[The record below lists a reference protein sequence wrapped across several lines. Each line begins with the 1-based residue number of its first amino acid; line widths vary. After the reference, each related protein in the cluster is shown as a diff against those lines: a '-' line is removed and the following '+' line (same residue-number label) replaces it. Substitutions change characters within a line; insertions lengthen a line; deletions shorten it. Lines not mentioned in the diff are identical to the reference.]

1 MQRPTSKVETF
12 AAGAGNGYV
21 TRRAFHLDELL
32 LPDQSP
38 FIGGFEFW
46 NFRVPP
52 SGVLVAL
59 LNRDGRAAWRIRGNA
74 STGSRYF
81 GLWLLP
87 QRAFHHGRTHSLSRF
102 SSISARIGTNNRHH
116 FAVRFVIQAGGQFYL
131 SRVASDRVGRFNL
144 FGSNLSEQLWAHYD
158 PTKDLRANTSP
169 EGWTSYNSLAG
180 GASLLSFSTPTSK
193 LGDVQAVG
201 LYAEA
206 VDCSSSGDRCLEW
219 DELHA
224 TVKA

>member
-1 MQRPTSKVETF
+1 MQRPISQVETF

-21 TRRAFHLDELL
+21 ARRAFDPQVSLF
-32 LPDQSP
+32 PDQSP

-46 NFRVPP
+46 NFRMPP

-59 LNRDGRAAWRIRGNA
+59 LNRDGRPSWRIRGNA

-87 QRAFHHGRTHSLSRF
+87 QRAFHGGRTQPLSRF
-102 SSISARIGTNNRHH
+102 ASISVRIGTNNRNH
-116 FAVRFVIQAGGQFYL
+116 FAVRFVIQAAGRYYL
-131 SRVASDRVGRFNL
+131 SRGATDRVGRFNL
-144 FGSNLSEQLWAHYD
+144 FGSNLSEQLWANYE
-158 PTKDLRANTSP
+158 PAKDLRANTSP

-180 GASLLSFSTPTSK
+180 GASLLTYSTPTSM

-224 TVKA
+224 TVKS